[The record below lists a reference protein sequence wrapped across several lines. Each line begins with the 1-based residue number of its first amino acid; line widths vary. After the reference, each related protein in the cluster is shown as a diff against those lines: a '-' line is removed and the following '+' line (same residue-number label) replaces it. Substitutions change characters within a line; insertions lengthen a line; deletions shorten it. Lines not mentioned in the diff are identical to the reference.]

1 MHKSA
6 EELFAAALVLTNPAD
21 RVALLDRECAGNPAL
36 RAEVEPLLAAH
47 EQARNFLE
55 NPPAAVVAE
64 TLAATTGTIPV
75 TEQPGDNIDRYK
87 LLQKIGE
94 GGCGV
99 VYMAEQE
106 KPIRRRVALKVIKLG
121 MDTRQVI
128 ARFEAER
135 QALAMMDHPNIAK
148 IFDAGVTEQ
157 PLTARGQDMGN
168 KVGIDM
174 GNSFQFICGPFRGHV
189 IEGPYSI
196 HPTPAIREVGL
207 EGPTKHGAIV
217 SVVSHQ
223 PQMRLQMEASIR
235 TTWSARTAGSAA
247 PSGALAPAN
256 EPRMV
261 EADSADEAAASQLG
275 NSQTASSIAQ
285 GIQRARGSG
294 SAHDWPL
301 APKDETQRPSSST
314 DSARTADEPWEV
326 DWSWPK
332 QPRTDGGFQRVV
344 SNTRWAAGRTVDSA
358 GPVQP
363 LPAEYPIVARSTVGA
378 GAKNLFAI
386 VWTLRLPGGHP
397 RGQRRT
403 VWIDWPSG
411 SFAIERLVDS
421 IGDFGG
427 IHRARPSRTEC
438 WARTNASS
446 VEGRADSAAL
456 EQPAGAATTDRS
468 VGRGVQPASASRSA
482 GAENSLR
489 ALPSTSSGPEEEQ
502 HEISAGMVGAE
513 GAEQRA
519 DQVARTKAICGG
531 SLRWVSRG
539 FEAGQKEM
547 GDVFWAI

>member
-1 MHKSA
+1 MAQNHIAVRASA
-6 EELFAAALVLTNPAD
+6 
-21 RVALLDRECAGNPAL
+21 
-36 RAEVEPLLAAH
+36 
-47 EQARNFLE
+47 ARHSK
-55 NPPAAVVAE
+55 
-64 TLAATTGTIPV
+64 
-75 TEQPGDNIDRYK
+75 NIRSAWR
-87 LLQKIGE
+87 
-94 GGCGV
+94 GG
-99 VYMAEQE
+99 
-106 KPIRRRVALKVIKLG
+106 
-121 MDTRQVI
+121 
-128 ARFEAER
+128 F
-135 QALAMMDHPNIAK
+135 
-148 IFDAGVTEQ
+148 F

-261 EADSADEAAASQLG
+261 EADSADEAGASQLG

-314 DSARTADEPWEV
+314 DSARTTDEPWEV

-332 QPRTDGGFQRVV
+332 QPRMDGGFQRVV

-547 GDVFWAI
+547 GDVFWAIADWRTLGNRCGCNATSQVCSRPKTRSTFRPQIGREAGASTNDVRERTSSHALRAVPLRGECYRTHRYAAPPAGRSAAGGRGRRKCYPCPGLKCYPCPGPPPTRALSLGRG

>member
-1 MHKSA
+1 MSLKALTQFTRRLQFVKLALKAQRSMA
-6 EELFAAALVLTNPAD
+6 QLCRLFRISRKCGYKWKHRFEQHGRPGLVD
-21 RVALLDRECAGNPAL
+21 RPRRPERSPRRTSQEWLKRIRRMRRRHRSWRTRKL
-36 RAEVEPLLAAH
+36 RARLLKEYKGQEV
-47 EQARNFLE
+47 
-55 NPPAAVVAE
+55 PAVR
-64 TLAATTGTIPV
+64 TI
-75 TEQPGDNIDRYK
+75 GRW
-87 LLQKIGE
+87 L
-94 GGCGV
+94 
-99 VYMAEQE
+99 
-106 KPIRRRVALKVIKLG
+106 
-121 MDTRQVI
+121 
-128 ARFEAER
+128 
-135 QALAMMDHPNIAK
+135 
-148 IFDAGVTEQ
+148 
-157 PLTARGQDMGN
+157 
-168 KVGIDM
+168 
-174 GNSFQFICGPFRGHV
+174 
-189 IEGPYSI
+189 
-196 HPTPAIREVGL
+196 
-207 EGPTKHGAIV
+207 
-217 SVVSHQ
+217 
-223 PQMRLQMEASIR
+223 
-235 TTWSARTAGSAA
+235 
-247 PSGALAPAN
+247 
-256 EPRMV
+256 
-261 EADSADEAAASQLG
+261 
-275 NSQTASSIAQ
+275 
-285 GIQRARGSG
+285 
-294 SAHDWPL
+294 
-301 APKDETQRPSSST
+301 
-314 DSARTADEPWEV
+314 
-326 DWSWPK
+326 
-332 QPRTDGGFQRVV
+332 QRVV
-344 SNTRWAAGRTVDSA
+344 SNTRWAAGLTVDSA

-363 LPAEYPIVARSTVGA
+363 LPAEYPIVARSTVGS

-547 GDVFWAI
+547 GDVFWAIADWRTLGNRCGCNATSQVCSRPKTRSTFRPQIGREAGASTNDVRERTSSHALRAVPLRGECYRTHRYAAPPAGRSAAGGRGRRKCYPCPGLKCYPCPGPPPTRALSLGRG